1 MQRIEI
7 LQAGAVVNT
16 ILADEAF
23 AEQQHPGAW
32 RVAAQQDVPVI
43 PATPQS
49 CTPAQGLIALYE
61 LRGVTDA
68 DIVAMIDA
76 IADPV
81 EQYRAR
87 IAYTRTSDWQRTH
100 PVIVLAAQQLSLT
113 NDDIDALF
121 AHAASVIV

>member
-1 MQRIEI
+1 MRIEI
-7 LQAGAVVNT
+7 MDGDTVINT
-16 ILADEAF
+16 ISADESF
-23 AEQQHPGAW
+23 AEQHYPGVW
-32 RVAAQQDVPVI
+32 RVAAQQDAPVV

-49 CTPAQGLIALYE
+49 CTSAQGLIALYE

-68 DIVAMIDA
+68 DIVAMINA
-76 IADPV
+76 IADPS

-87 IAYTRTSDWQRTH
+87 IAYTRASDWQRTH

-121 AHAASVIV
+121 AHAASVSV

>member
-1 MQRIEI
+1 MLIDIMDGDVLVR
-7 LQAGAVVNT
+7 T
-16 ILADEAF
+16 IVADEAF
-23 AEQQHPGAW
+23 AEQHYPGAW

-68 DIVAMIDA
+68 DIVSMINA

-81 EQYRAR
+81 EQYHAR

-113 NDDIDALF
+113 SDDIDALF